1 VNPERD
7 SISDRRIVTAQ
18 IEEHHAACRGPLPFR
33 HNELE
38 FSATRKSALGQKRTL
53 ACKRFCSDRRRAW
66 ALCLYEI
73 GAIGNPSSSEP
84 VQGETRVAE
93 PQMNLQ
99 GSVIVIT
106 GAAQGLGQRTAEIVA
121 GQGAK
126 IALVDLDH
134 SKLQN
139 TLQLCVAAGAMVRDY
154 PVDVTDEPAV
164 EALFNSVQREFGS
177 VDGLINNAGI
187 TSDALLVKAVDG
199 KVQSKMSLAEFHKVI
214 AVDLRG
220 VFLCA
225 REAAARMIEG
235 GHGGVIVNISSVSRA
250 GNVGQTNYAAA
261 KAGVAAMTVTWA
273 KELARH
279 KIRVAAIAP
288 GFSNTRMVASI
299 PPKVKDKLVSTI
311 PLRRL
316 AEPEEIGRAALFIL
330 QNDYYD
336 GRVLE
341 IDGGLR
347 L

>member
-1 VNPERD
+1 MD
-7 SISDRRIVTAQ
+7 L
-18 IEEHHAACRGPLPFR
+18 RGR
-33 HNELE
+33 
-38 FSATRKSALGQKRTL
+38 
-53 ACKRFCSDRRRAW
+53 
-66 ALCLYEI
+66 
-73 GAIGNPSSSEP
+73 
-84 VQGETRVAE
+84 
-93 PQMNLQ
+93 
-99 GSVIVIT
+99 VIVIT

-126 IALVDLDH
+126 LALVDLDH
-134 SKLQN
+134 ARLQN
-139 TLQLCVAAGAMVRDY
+139 TIRLCAAAGAIVKDY

-164 EALFNSVQREFGS
+164 EGLFNSVRREFGAL
-177 VDGLINNAGI
+177 DGLINNAGI
-187 TSDALLVKAVDG
+187 TSDALLVKVADG
-199 KVQSKMSLAEFHKVI
+199 KVQRKMSLAEFHKVI
-214 AVDLRG
+214 AVDLGG

-225 REAAARMIEG
+225 REAAVHMIEG
-235 GHGGVIVNISSVSRA
+235 GHGGVIVNISSISRA

-273 KELARH
+273 KELAPH

-288 GFSNTRMVASI
+288 GFANTRMVATI
-299 PPKVKDKLVSTI
+299 PPKIKDKLVSTI

-316 AEPEEIGRAALFIL
+316 AEPEDIGRAALFIL